1 MKQPVHPGNPVNCSA
16 ISLEGQG
23 DRFVFALHFQ
33 RKCDAGRFGGSET
46 GLRRELPVWVEALTT
61 RKPPV

>member
-1 MKQPVHPGNPVNCSA
+1 MKKPVHAGNPVNCSA
-16 ISLEGQG
+16 ISLGEER
-23 DRFVFALHFQ
+23 DTHIFALHFQ

-46 GLRRELPVWVEALTT
+46 EFRRELPAWVEALTT